1 MRACGIFCNFA
12 AKMKIIGFCK
22 IGNQVQMVLKGDSSL
37 LVNRK
42 PFFIPDW
49 SENILMTPCEV
60 LRISRLGKNI
70 SPRFATRYFDA
81 IAPGL
86 NMQAADYVS
95 MGNWVKGWAFD
106 YSLVVGTFADTNQD
120 IWQNVDAQP
129 VVSHEEAIHIAS
141 NVMTIR
147 QGDLIFIDRDVTPRP
162 LKRDEVITEGDELYC
177 KIK

>member
-1 MRACGIFCNFA
+1 
-12 AKMKIIGFCK
+12 MKIIGFCK

-106 YSLVVGTFADTNQD
+106 YSLVVGTFADT
-120 IWQNVDAQP
+120 
-129 VVSHEEAIHIAS
+129 
-141 NVMTIR
+141 
-147 QGDLIFIDRDVTPRP
+147 
-162 LKRDEVITEGDELYC
+162 KR
-177 KIK
+177 